1 MRARPDR
8 TGLLPPPLLVLVSL
22 LVSATACSNPGAPP
36 PFNDIVDPVFS
47 NPVGKIAQTGDVEGF
62 SRTLYDQYV
71 YQDTGL
77 VDSAQPL
84 AVYMAFFGG
93 PNNRGRTLA
102 FLDTT
107 NFYGSTG
114 WDGYPRAKAIWIMG
128 NGDWQY
134 AAYRLANES
143 ERWSDRARQEN
154 KPDQPLGNTFTIH
167 VQVYA
172 DPFPVTTAQAGEIW
186 ANYSAAYAEMSRFLH
201 GSGRAV
207 HARAFVKG
215 VGSTSAFWTEC
226 RTIRRL
232 MAEGHVADFLCD
244 GTDFPSYRVTTAPDW
259 VECPADCL
267 PPP

>member
-8 TGLLPPPLLVLVSL
+8 TVRLPSLLAVVLSL
-22 LVSATACSNPGAPP
+22 LVSGAACSSPSGTPP
-36 PFNDIVDPVFS
+36 LNDIVDPLFS
-47 NPVGKIAQTGDVEGF
+47 DPAAKIAQTADVDGF

-77 VDSAQPL
+77 VDSAEPV
-84 AVYMAFFGG
+84 AIYMTFFGG
-93 PNNRGRTLA
+93 PNNRGRALA

-107 NFYGSTG
+107 NFFGSTG

-143 ERWSDRARQEN
+143 ERWSDRASQEN
-154 KPDQPLGNTFTIH
+154 KTGQPVGNTFKLHGQTFT
-167 VQVYA
+167 
-172 DPFPVTTAQAGEIW
+172 DPYPVTTAQASGIW
-186 ANYSAAYAEMSRFLH
+186 ANYSAAYAETSRFFH

-207 HARAFVKG
+207 HARAFVQG
-215 VGSTSAFWTEC
+215 VGRTSAFWTEC

-232 MAEGHVADFLCD
+232 MAEGHIVDFLCAAA
-244 GTDFPSYRVTTAPDW
+244 DFPSYKETTTTHW
-259 VECPADCL
+259 VDCPADCL